1 MRNLNVTLTGSYFT
15 NDYQGADVRE
25 RGDTVGVRLEYKVT
39 RSISLR
45 ASYMHELL
53 NSSYPN
59 ADYTAN
65 VYLVGLRFQL

>member
-1 MRNLNVTLTGSYFT
+1 
-15 NDYQGADVRE
+15 VRE
-25 RGDTVGVRLEYKVT
+25 RGANLGAKLEYKVT
-39 RSISLR
+39 RSVSLR

-53 NSSYPN
+53 DSSFPN